1 MNSKI
6 LLAFVGGAAVAGV
19 LAVVLTRS
27 TDIKPEPLS
36 TTSPSA
42 AVVERPVEGAT
53 GEAADVAAS
62 MEAVRPRPVET
73 ARREMKLPK
82 PAPVVVKRGRVAEAV
97 GTSHEV
103 ASSKSNSTIDSNSGV
118 ILPPFSSSSS
128 AASSKPIAEEVKRAE
143 IMKPDTVA
151 KPVAPRIPETVTIPA
166 GTSVSVRMSSTI
178 NSEKNVAGDPFSAT
192 LDAPLVINDVV
203 LAERGAQVEGK
214 VVEIDRSGRVKGTAR
229 ITLALSS
236 IHLSDGQTVELK
248 TDAWERMAEK
258 STKNDAAKVG
268 IMTGI
273 GAAIGAIAG
282 GGKGAAVGAA
292 SGAGAGTGVVLA
304 TRGKAAQIDVE
315 TKIPFRLSSALTVT
329 EKIN

>member
-19 LAVVLTRS
+19 LAIVLTRS
-27 TDIKPEPLS
+27 AEPKPEPVPAAS
-36 TTSPSA
+36 SSA

-53 GEAADVAAS
+53 GAVADVAAG

-73 ARREMKLPK
+73 ARRDMKLPK
-82 PAPVVVKRGRVAEAV
+82 PAPVEVKRGRVAGAV
-97 GTSHEV
+97 KPATEV
-103 ASSKSNSTIDSNSGV
+103 ASSSASTMDSNSGV

-128 AASSKPIAEEVKRAE
+128 ASATRSPVEEPKRAE

-151 KPVAPRIPETVTIPA
+151 KPVPARVPETVTIPV
-166 GTSVSVRMSSTI
+166 GTSVSVRINTTI
-178 NSEKNVAGDPFSAT
+178 NSEKNVAGDSFSAT
-192 LDAPLVINDVV
+192 LDAPLVINDIV
-203 LAERGAQVEGK
+203 LAERGARVDGK
-214 VVEIDRSGRVKGTAR
+214 VVEVDRSGRVKGTAR
-229 ITLALSS
+229 ITLALTG
-236 IHLSDGQTVELK
+236 ILLSDGQKVELK
-248 TDAWERMAEK
+248 TDAWERMAQS
-258 STKNDAAKVG
+258 STKKDAAKVG

-304 TRGKAAQIDVE
+304 TRGSAAQIDVE